1 MSDQRKA
8 SPREMILGGLVLF
21 GLVVVFGGIFLMMSA
36 RSEDR
41 ALRAAFEER
50 LGRAPME
57 QLGTYGRSNSPCQW
71 HAARLTDPTPE
82 PPVLGY
88 VARNLTDWQATPV
101 APAGALQRCEPV
113 WTGTETGA
121 RLRAALDAPGAFVAS
136 HVFDSGSSQSAIYL
150 PATGEIILVRAT
162 SGS

>member
-8 SPREMILGGLVLF
+8 SPREMILGGLVLL
-21 GLVVVFGGIFLMMSA
+21 GLVAVFGGVFLLMSA

-57 QLGTYGRSNSPCQW
+57 RLGTYGRANSPCQW
-71 HAARLTDPTPE
+71 HAARLADPTPE

-88 VARNLTDWQATPV
+88 MARNLTDWQATPV
-101 APAGALQRCEPV
+101 APAGALQRCEQA

-150 PATGEIILVRAT
+150 PATEEIILVRAT